1 MLKILQARLQQYMNH
16 EPPDV
21 QAGFRKGRGTRD
33 QMANICWIIEKAR
46 ELQKKPSISAL
57 LTMPKPLCGSQ

>member
-1 MLKILQARLQQYMNH
+1 MLKILQARLQQYVKL
-16 EPPDV
+16 ELPDV

-33 QMANICWIIEKAR
+33 QIANICWIIEKAR